1 MWIFSSP
8 KVVFGD
14 DALEYL
20 ENLRGQRAFF
30 VTDANM
36 VAFGFVD
43 QVQQRLAAA
52 GLESAVFAEVE
63 PNPSLQTVRRAAEIM
78 AAYEPD
84 WVIGLGGG
92 SAMDA
97 AKAAWL
103 LYERPDADP
112 TAINPME
119 EYGLR
124 QKARLIAIPTTSG
137 TGSEAT
143 WATVLTDT
151 ELQMKLSMGTPELLP
166 DLAIVDS
173 TLVMGLPPRIT
184 ADTGMDVLTHAIEA
198 YTSTLANDFSDG
210 MALKAAEL
218 ALTYLPAAYA
228 DGADAEARGRMHNA
242 AAIAGIAFGN
252 SMLGLSHAMGHSLG
266 AVFHV
271 PHGRS
276 VGLFLPYV
284 IEFTANGGGTRYAD
298 IAHFL
303 RLPAGDDEAA
313 GAAAL
318 VAALR
323 DLAQQIDFA
332 CSIQALGI
340 ARDAFEQA
348 LPKLVANAEA
358 DNQLFFN
365 ARFADSDDLARLF
378 MCAYEGRPVDW

>member
-20 ENLRGQRAFF
+20 ENLRGERAFF

-36 VAFGFVD
+36 VAFGFVER
-43 QVQQRLAAA
+43 VQQRLAVA
-52 GLESAVFAEVE
+52 GLQSAVFAEVE

-78 AAYEPD
+78 ADYEPD

-119 EYGLR
+119 DYGLR

-151 ELQMKLSMGTPELLP
+151 ELQMKLSMGAPELLP

-173 TLVMGLPPRIT
+173 SLVMGLPPRIT
-184 ADTGMDVLTHAIEA
+184 ADTGMDVLTHAVEA
-198 YTSTLANDFSDG
+198 YTNTLHNDFTDG
-210 MALKAAEL
+210 LALKAVD
-218 ALTYLPAAYA
+218 LTLKHLPRAYA
-228 DGADAEARGRMHNA
+228 DGSDAEARGHMHNA

-252 SMLGLSHAMGHSLG
+252 SMLGLSHAMGHSMG

-284 IEFTANGGGTRYAD
+284 VEFTANGGDTRYAD

-303 RLPAGDDEAA
+303 HLSAEDEAS

-318 VAALR
+318 VGAIRGLSESV
-323 DLAQQIDFA
+323 DFA
-332 CSIQALGI
+332 TRIQDLGI
-340 ARDAFEQA
+340 ERAAFEQA

-365 ARFADSDDLARLF
+365 ARFADSDDLAKLF
-378 MCAYEGRPVDW
+378 MCAYEGRAVDW

>member
-1 MWIFSSP
+1 MWIFNSP

-14 DALEYL
+14 DALEHL
-20 ENLRGQRAFF
+20 ENLRGERAFF

-36 VAFGFVD
+36 VAFGFVE
-43 QVQQRLAAA
+43 QVQQRLAVA
-52 GLESAVFAEVE
+52 GLDSAVFAEVE
-63 PNPSLQTVRRAAEIM
+63 PNPSVQTVRRAAEQM
-78 AAYEPD
+78 ATYQPD
-84 WVIGLGGG
+84 WIIGLGGG

-103 LYERPDADP
+103 LYENPDADP
-112 TAINPME
+112 AAINPME
-119 EYGLR
+119 DYGLR

-137 TGSEAT
+137 TGSEST

-151 ELQMKLSMGTPELLP
+151 DLQMKLALGTPELLP

-184 ADTGMDVLTHAIEA
+184 ADTGMDVLTHAVEA
-198 YTSTLANDFSDG
+198 YTNTLANDFSDG
-210 MALKAAEL
+210 LALKAIDL
-218 ALTYLPAAYA
+218 VLKFLPRAYA
-228 DGADAEARGRMHNA
+228 NGADAEAREHMHNA
-242 AAIAGIAFGN
+242 AAIAGLAFGN
-252 SMLGLSHAMGHSLG
+252 SMLALSHAMGHSLG

-284 IEFTANGGGTRYAD
+284 IEFTANGGGTRYSD

-303 RLPAGDDEAA
+303 RLPAEDEETGTASLV
-313 GAAAL
+313 GAIRGLSAS
-318 VAALR
+318 V
-323 DLAQQIDFA
+323 DFA
-332 CSIQALGI
+332 TSIQALGI
-340 ARDAFEQA
+340 ERAAFEEA

-365 ARFADSDDLARLF
+365 TRFAESDDLAKLF
-378 MCAYEGRPVDW
+378 MCAYEGRSVDW

>member
-20 ENLRGQRAFF
+20 ENLRGERAFF

-43 QVQQRLAAA
+43 RVQQRLAVA

-78 AAYEPD
+78 ADYEPD

-119 EYGLR
+119 DYGLR

-151 ELQMKLSMGTPELLP
+151 ELQMKLSMGAPELLP

-173 TLVMGLPPRIT
+173 SLVMGLPPRIT
-184 ADTGMDVLTHAIEA
+184 ADTGLDVLTHAVEA
-198 YTSTLANDFSDG
+198 YTNTLHNDFTDG
-210 MALKAAEL
+210 LALKAVD
-218 ALTYLPAAYA
+218 LTLKYLPRAYA
-228 DGADAEARGRMHNA
+228 DGSDAEARGHMHNA

-252 SMLGLSHAMGHSLG
+252 SMLGLSHAMGHAMG

-284 IEFTANGGGTRYAD
+284 VEFTANGGGTRYAD

-303 RLPAGDDEAA
+303 RLPAEDETS

-318 VAALR
+318 VGAIR
-323 DLAQQIDFA
+323 DLSASVDFA
-332 CSIQALGI
+332 TRIQDLGI
-340 ARDAFEQA
+340 ERAAFEQA

-365 ARFADSDDLARLF
+365 ARFADSDDLAKLF
-378 MCAYEGRPVDW
+378 MVAYEGRAVDW

>member
-1 MWIFSSP
+1 MWIFNCP

-20 ENLRGQRAFF
+20 EELQGQRAYF

-43 QVQQRLAAA
+43 RVQQHLQVA
-52 GLESAVFAEVE
+52 GIESAVFAEVE
-63 PNPSLQTVRRAAEIM
+63 PNPSLQTVRRAAAQM
-78 AAYEPD
+78 AEYQPD
-84 WVIGLGGG
+84 WIIGLGGG

-103 LYERPDADP
+103 LYERPDADISI
-112 TAINPME
+112 INPME
-119 EYGLR
+119 HYGLR

-151 ELQMKLSMGTPELLP
+151 DLQMKLSLGAPELLP

-198 YTSTLANDFSDG
+198 YTNTLHNDFSDG

-218 ALTYLPAAYA
+218 AFNYLPRAYA
-228 DGADAEARGRMHNA
+228 DGSDAEARERMHNA
-242 AAIAGIAFGN
+242 GSIAGIAFGN
-252 SMLGLSHAMGHSLG
+252 CMLGLAHAMGHAMG
-266 AVFHV
+266 AVLHV

-284 IEFTANGGGTRYAD
+284 VEYTANAGDSHYGE

-303 RLPAGDDEAA
+303 RLPAEDEAEGVA
-313 GAAAL
+313 SL
-318 VAALR
+318 VQAIR
-323 DLAQQIDFA
+323 DLSRKVDFA
-332 CSIQALGI
+332 TSIQQLGI
-340 ARDAFEQA
+340 ERAAFDDA
-348 LPKLVANAEA
+348 LPRLVDNALA

-365 ARFADSDDLARLF
+365 QRYADADDLARLF
-378 MCAYEGRPVDW
+378 QYAYEGRSIDF

>member
-20 ENLRGQRAFF
+20 ENLQGRRAFF

-36 VAFGFVD
+36 LAFGFVER
-43 QVQQRLAAA
+43 VQQHLTAA

-63 PNPSLQTVRRAAEIM
+63 PNPSLQTVRRAAQQM
-78 AAYEPD
+78 AEYQPD
-84 WVIGLGGG
+84 WIIGLGGG

-103 LYERPDADP
+103 LYENPDADP
-112 TAINPME
+112 AAINPME

-151 ELQMKLSMGTPELLP
+151 DLQMKLSMGTPELLP

-173 TLVMGLPPRIT
+173 SLTLGLPPRIT
-184 ADTGMDVLTHAIEA
+184 ADTGMDVLTHAVEA
-198 YTSTLANDFSDG
+198 YTSTMRNDFSDG
-210 MALKAAEL
+210 MALKAVDL
-218 ALTYLPAAYA
+218 VFKYLPRAYA
-228 DGADAEARGRMHNA
+228 DGSDAEARGHMHNA
-242 AAIAGIAFGN
+242 AAIAGLAFGN
-252 SMLGLSHAMGHSLG
+252 SMLGLAHAMGHSMG
-266 AVFHV
+266 AVLHV

-284 IEFTANGGGTRYAD
+284 VEFTANGGNTRYGD
-298 IAHFL
+298 IAHHV
-303 RLPAGDDEAA
+303 RLPAEDEET
-313 GAAAL
+313 GTAAL
-318 VAALR
+318 VGAIRGLSASVG
-323 DLAQQIDFA
+323 FA
-332 CSIQALGI
+332 TRIQDLGI
-340 ARDAFEQA
+340 ERAAFEQA

-365 ARFADSDDLARLF
+365 TRFAESDDLAKLF
-378 MCAYEGRPVDW
+378 MCAYEGRSVDW

>member
-1 MWIFSSP
+1 MWIFNSP
-8 KVVFGD
+8 KIVFGD
-14 DALEYL
+14 DALEHL
-20 ENLRGQRAFF
+20 ENLHGERAFF

-36 VAFGFVD
+36 VAFGFVE
-43 QVQQRLAAA
+43 QVQQRLAVA
-52 GLESAVFAEVE
+52 GLDSMVFAEVE
-63 PNPSLQTVRRAAEIM
+63 PNPSVQTVRRAAEQMI
-78 AAYEPD
+78 AYQPD
-84 WVIGLGGG
+84 WIIGLGGG

-103 LYERPDADP
+103 LYEQPDADP

-119 EYGLR
+119 DYGLR
-124 QKARLIAIPTTSG
+124 QKARLLAIPTTSG
-137 TGSEAT
+137 TGSEST

-151 ELQMKLSMGTPELLP
+151 DLQMKLAMGTPELLP

-184 ADTGMDVLTHAIEA
+184 ADTGMDVLTHAVEA
-198 YTSTLANDFSDG
+198 YTNTLANDFSDG
-210 MALKAAEL
+210 LALKAIDL
-218 ALTYLPAAYA
+218 VLKYLPRAYA
-228 DGADAEARGRMHNA
+228 NGADAEAREHMHNA
-242 AAIAGIAFGN
+242 AAIAGLAFGN
-252 SMLGLSHAMGHSLG
+252 SMLALSHAMGHSLG

-284 IEFTANGGGTRYAD
+284 VEFTANGGGTRYGD

-303 RLPAGDDEAA
+303 RLPAEDEETGTASLV
-313 GAAAL
+313 GAIRGLSAS
-318 VAALR
+318 V
-323 DLAQQIDFA
+323 DFA
-332 CSIQALGI
+332 TRIQDLGI

-365 ARFADSDDLARLF
+365 TRFAESDDLAKLF
-378 MCAYEGRPVDW
+378 MCAYEGRSVDW

>member
-20 ENLRGQRAFF
+20 ENLNGQRAFF

-36 VAFGFVD
+36 VAFGFVE
-43 QVQQRLAAA
+43 QVQKRLAAA

-78 AAYEPD
+78 TEYEPD

-124 QKARLIAIPTTSG
+124 QKARLLAIPTTSG

-151 ELQMKLSMGTPELLP
+151 ELQMKLSMGAPELLP

-184 ADTGMDVLTHAIEA
+184 ADTGMDVLTHAVEA
-198 YTSTLANDFSDG
+198 YTNTLHNDFTDG
-210 MALKAAEL
+210 MALKAVDL
-218 ALTYLPAAYA
+218 VQKYLPRAYA
-228 DGADAEARGRMHNA
+228 DGSDAEARGHMHNA

-252 SMLGLSHAMGHSLG
+252 SMLGLCHAMGHSMG
-266 AVFHV
+266 AVLHV

-284 IEFTANGGGTRYAD
+284 VEFNANAGGTRYSD

-303 RLPAGDDEAA
+303 RLPADDEET
-313 GAAAL
+313 GTAAL
-318 VAALR
+318 VGAIRELSG
-323 DLAQQIDFA
+323 QINFA
-332 CSIQALGI
+332 TSIQALGI
-340 ARDAFEQA
+340 DRAAFEQA

-365 ARFADSDDLARLF
+365 SRFAESDDLAKLF
-378 MCAYEGRPVDW
+378 MYAYDGRSIDF

>member
-1 MWIFSSP
+1 MWIFHSP
-8 KVVFGD
+8 KVIFGD

-36 VAFGFVD
+36 MAFGFVA

-63 PNPSLQTVRRAAEIM
+63 PNPSLQTVRRAAEQM

-103 LYERPDADP
+103 LYEQPDADP

-173 TLVMGLPPRIT
+173 SLVLGLPPRIT
-184 ADTGMDVLTHAIEA
+184 ADTGLDVLTHAVEA
-198 YTSTLANDFSDG
+198 YTNTLANDFSDG
-210 MALKAAEL
+210 MALKAVEL
-218 ALTYLPAAYA
+218 TLRYLPRAYT
-228 DGADAEARGRMHNA
+228 DGADAEARGHMHNA

-252 SMLGLSHAMGHSLG
+252 SMLGLAHAMGHSMG

-284 IEFTANGGGTRYAD
+284 VEFTANGGGTRYAD

-303 RLPAGDDEAA
+303 RLPADDEAT

-318 VAALR
+318 VGAIRELSAR
-323 DLAQQIDFA
+323 VDFA
-332 CSIQALGI
+332 TNIQALGI
-340 ARDAFEQA
+340 DRDAFEQA

-365 ARFADSDDLARLF
+365 ARFADSDDLAKLF
-378 MCAYEGRPVDW
+378 MYAYEGRSIDW

>member
-1 MWIFSSP
+1 MWIFDSP

-20 ENLRGQRAFF
+20 ENLSGRRAFF

-36 VAFGFVD
+36 VAFGFVA
-43 QVQQRLAAA
+43 QVQRHLAAA

-63 PNPSLQTVRRAAEIM
+63 PNPSLQTVRRAAQQM
-78 AAYEPD
+78 VAYQPD
-84 WVIGLGGG
+84 WIIGLGGG

-103 LYERPDADP
+103 LYENPDADP
-112 TAINPME
+112 AAINPME

-173 TLVMGLPPRIT
+173 TLVLGLPPRIT
-184 ADTGMDVLTHAIEA
+184 ADTGMDVLTHAVEA
-198 YTSTLANDFSDG
+198 YTNTMRNDFSDG
-210 MALKAAEL
+210 MALKAVDL
-218 ALTYLPAAYA
+218 VFKYLQQAYT
-228 DGADAEARGRMHNA
+228 DGSDVEARGHMHNA
-242 AAIAGIAFGN
+242 AAIAGLAFGN
-252 SMLGLSHAMGHSLG
+252 SMLGLAHAMGHSMG
-266 AVFHV
+266 AVLHV

-284 IEFTANGGGTRYAD
+284 VEFTANGGGTRYAD
-298 IAHFL
+298 IAHHV
-303 RLPAGDDEAA
+303 RLPAKDEET
-313 GAAAL
+313 GTAAL
-318 VAALR
+318 VSAIR
-323 DLAQQIDFA
+323 DLSASVDFA
-332 CSIQALGI
+332 TRIQDLGI
-340 ARDAFEQA
+340 ERAAFEEA

-365 ARFADSDDLARLF
+365 TRFAESDDLAKLF
-378 MCAYEGRPVDW
+378 MCAYEGRSVDW

>member
-1 MWIFSSP
+1 VRGAVNAFVINT
-8 KVVFGD
+8 GD
-14 DALEYL
+14 KLVIIDAGGRDFLGPSL
-20 ENLRGQRAFF
+20 GDLPEN
-30 VTDANM
+30 
-36 VAFGFVD
+36 
-43 QVQQRLAAA
+43 LAAA
-52 GLESAVFAEVE
+52 GIESAVFAEVE
-63 PNPSLQTVRRAAEIM
+63 PNPSLQTVRRAAEQM
-78 AAYEPD
+78 ATYQPD
-84 WVIGLGGG
+84 WIIGLGGG

-119 EYGLR
+119 DYGLR

-137 TGSEAT
+137 TGSEST

-151 ELQMKLSMGTPELLP
+151 DLQMKLALGTPELLP

-184 ADTGMDVLTHAIEA
+184 ADTGMDVLTHAVEA
-198 YTSTLANDFSDG
+198 YTNTLANDFSDG
-210 MALKAAEL
+210 LALKAIDL
-218 ALTYLPAAYA
+218 VLKFLPRAYA
-228 DGADAEARGRMHNA
+228 NGADAEAREHMHNA
-242 AAIAGIAFGN
+242 AAIAGLAFGN
-252 SMLGLSHAMGHSLG
+252 SMLALSHAMGHSLG

-284 IEFTANGGGTRYAD
+284 IEFTANGGGTRYSD

-303 RLPAGDDEAA
+303 RLPAEDEETGTASLV
-313 GAAAL
+313 GAIRGLSAS
-318 VAALR
+318 V
-323 DLAQQIDFA
+323 DFA
-332 CSIQALGI
+332 TSIQALGI
-340 ARDAFEQA
+340 ERAAFEQA

-365 ARFADSDDLARLF
+365 TRFAESDDLAKLF
-378 MCAYEGRPVDW
+378 MCAYEGRSVDW

>member
-14 DALEYL
+14 DALEHL
-20 ENLRGQRAFF
+20 ENLRGRRAFF

-36 VAFGFVD
+36 VAFGFVE
-43 QVQQRLAAA
+43 QVQQRLIVA

-63 PNPSLQTVRRAAEIM
+63 PNPSLQTVRRAAQLMVE
-78 AAYEPD
+78 YQPD
-84 WVIGLGGG
+84 WIIGLGGG

-103 LYERPDADP
+103 LYECPDADP
-112 TAINPME
+112 AAINPME

-151 ELQMKLSMGTPELLP
+151 ELQMKLAMGTPELLP

-184 ADTGMDVLTHAIEA
+184 ADTGMDVLTHAVEA
-198 YTSTLANDFSDG
+198 YTNTMRNDFSDG
-210 MALKAAEL
+210 MALKAIEL
-218 ALTYLPAAYA
+218 VFKYLPRAYA
-228 DGADAEARGRMHNA
+228 DGADAEARGHMHNA
-242 AAIAGIAFGN
+242 AAIAGLAFGN
-252 SMLGLSHAMGHSLG
+252 SMLGLAHAMGHSMG
-266 AVFHV
+266 AVLHV

-284 IEFTANGGGTRYAD
+284 IEFTANGGGTRYGD
-298 IAHFL
+298 IAHHV
-303 RLPAGDDEAA
+303 RLPAEDEET
-313 GAAAL
+313 GTAAL
-318 VAALR
+318 VGAIRGLSASV
-323 DLAQQIDFA
+323 DFA
-332 CSIQALGI
+332 TRIQDLGI
-340 ARDAFEQA
+340 ALDAFEQA

-358 DNQLFFN
+358 DNQIFFN
-365 ARFADSDDLARLF
+365 ARYAESDDLAKLF
-378 MCAYEGRPVDW
+378 MYAYEGRSIDF

>member
-8 KVVFGD
+8 KIVFGD

-20 ENLRGQRAFF
+20 ENLQGRRAFF

-36 VAFGFVD
+36 LAFGFVER
-43 QVQQRLAAA
+43 VQQHLTAA

-63 PNPSLQTVRRAAEIM
+63 PNPSLQTVRRAAQQMVE
-78 AAYEPD
+78 YQPD
-84 WVIGLGGG
+84 WIIGLGGG

-103 LYERPDADP
+103 LYENPDADP
-112 TAINPME
+112 AAINPME

-151 ELQMKLSMGTPELLP
+151 ELQMKLAMGTPELLP

-173 TLVMGLPPRIT
+173 SLVLGLPPRIT
-184 ADTGMDVLTHAIEA
+184 ADTGMDVLTHAVEA
-198 YTSTLANDFSDG
+198 YTNTMRNDFSDG
-210 MALKAAEL
+210 MALKAVDL
-218 ALTYLPAAYA
+218 VFKYLPRAYA
-228 DGADAEARGRMHNA
+228 DGADAEARGHMHNA
-242 AAIAGIAFGN
+242 AAIAGLAFGN
-252 SMLGLSHAMGHSLG
+252 SMLGLAHAMGHSMG
-266 AVFHV
+266 AVLHV

-284 IEFTANGGGTRYAD
+284 VEFTANGGNTRYGD
-298 IAHFL
+298 IAHHV
-303 RLPAGDDEAA
+303 RLPAEDEET
-313 GAAAL
+313 GTAAL
-318 VAALR
+318 VGAIRGLSASVG
-323 DLAQQIDFA
+323 FA
-332 CSIQALGI
+332 TSIQDLGI
-340 ARDAFEQA
+340 ARAAFEEA

-365 ARFADSDDLARLF
+365 TRFAESDDLAKLF
-378 MCAYEGRPVDW
+378 MCAYEGRSVDF

>member
-14 DALEYL
+14 DALEHL
-20 ENLRGQRAFF
+20 ENLQGQRAFF

-36 VAFGFVD
+36 VAFGFVE
-43 QVQQRLAAA
+43 QVQQRLAVA
-52 GLESAVFAEVE
+52 GVDSAVFAEVE
-63 PNPSLQTVRRAAEIM
+63 PNPSVQTVRRAAAQM
-78 AAYEPD
+78 AEYQPD
-84 WVIGLGGG
+84 WIIGLGGG

-103 LYERPDADP
+103 LYEAPDADP
-112 TAINPME
+112 AAINPME
-119 EYGLR
+119 DYGLR

-151 ELQMKLSMGTPELLP
+151 ELQMKLSMGAPELLP

-173 TLVMGLPPRIT
+173 TLVMGLPARIT
-184 ADTGMDVLTHAIEA
+184 ADTGMDVLTHAVES

-210 MALKAAEL
+210 LALKAVEL
-218 ALTYLPAAYA
+218 IFKYLPRAYA
-228 DGADAEARGRMHNA
+228 DGSDAEARGHVHNA
-242 AAIAGIAFGN
+242 ACIAGISFGN
-252 SMLGLSHAMGHSLG
+252 SMLALSHAMGHSLG

-284 IEFTANGGGTRYAD
+284 VEYTAQAGNTRYAD

-303 RLPAGDDEAA
+303 RLPADSEAE
-313 GAAAL
+313 GVAAL
-318 VAALR
+318 VGAIR
-323 DLAQQIDFA
+323 DLSGQIGFA
-332 CSIQALGI
+332 TRIQDLGI
-340 ARDAFEQA
+340 ERGAFEQA

-365 ARFADSDDLARLF
+365 TRYADSDDLAKLF
-378 MCAYEGRPVDW
+378 TYAYEGRPVDF

>member
-1 MWIFSSP
+1 MWIFNSP

-20 ENLRGQRAFF
+20 ENLSGRRAFF

-43 QVQQRLAAA
+43 RVQQHLAAA

-63 PNPSLQTVRRAAEIM
+63 PNPSLQTVRRAAQQMVE
-78 AAYEPD
+78 YQPD
-84 WVIGLGGG
+84 WIIGLGGG

-103 LYERPDADP
+103 LYENPDADP
-112 TAINPME
+112 AAINPME

-173 TLVMGLPPRIT
+173 TLVLGLPPRIT
-184 ADTGMDVLTHAIEA
+184 ADTGMDVLTHAVEA
-198 YTSTLANDFSDG
+198 YTNTMRNDFSDG
-210 MALKAAEL
+210 MALKAVDL
-218 ALTYLPAAYA
+218 VFKYLQQAYT
-228 DGADAEARGRMHNA
+228 DGSDVEARGHMHNA
-242 AAIAGIAFGN
+242 AAIAGLAFGN
-252 SMLGLSHAMGHSLG
+252 SMLGLAHAMGHSMG
-266 AVFHV
+266 AVLHV

-284 IEFTANGGGTRYAD
+284 VEFTANGGGTRYAD
-298 IAHFL
+298 IAHHV
-303 RLPAGDDEAA
+303 RLPAKDEET
-313 GAAAL
+313 GTAAL
-318 VAALR
+318 VSAIR
-323 DLAQQIDFA
+323 DLSASVDFA
-332 CSIQALGI
+332 TRIQDLGI
-340 ARDAFEQA
+340 ERAAFEEA

-365 ARFADSDDLARLF
+365 TRFAKSDDLAKLF
-378 MCAYEGRPVDW
+378 MCAYEGRSVDW

>member
-20 ENLRGQRAFF
+20 ENLQGRRAFF

-36 VAFGFVD
+36 LAFGFVER
-43 QVQQRLAAA
+43 VQQHLAAA
-52 GLESAVFAEVE
+52 GLESAVFTEVE
-63 PNPSLQTVRRAAEIM
+63 PNPSLQTVRRAAEQM
-78 AAYEPD
+78 AEYQPD
-84 WVIGLGGG
+84 WIIGLGGG
-92 SAMDA
+92 SAIDA

-103 LYERPDADP
+103 LYENPDADP
-112 TAINPME
+112 AAINPME

-151 ELQMKLSMGTPELLP
+151 EMQMKLAMGTPELLP

-173 TLVMGLPPRIT
+173 TLVLGLPPRIT
-184 ADTGMDVLTHAIEA
+184 ADTGMDVLTHAVEA
-198 YTSTLANDFSDG
+198 YTNTMRNDFTDG
-210 MALKAAEL
+210 MALKAVDL
-218 ALTYLPAAYA
+218 VFKHLPRAYA
-228 DGADAEARGRMHNA
+228 DGTDAEARGHMHNA

-252 SMLGLSHAMGHSLG
+252 SMLGLAHAMGHAMG
-266 AVFHV
+266 AVLHV

-284 IEFTANGGGTRYAD
+284 VEFTANGGNTRYSD
-298 IAHFL
+298 IAHHV
-303 RLPAGDDEAA
+303 RLPAEDEET
-313 GAAAL
+313 GTAAL
-318 VAALR
+318 VGAIRGLSAS
-323 DLAQQIDFA
+323 IGFA
-332 CSIQALGI
+332 TSIQALGI
-340 ARDAFEQA
+340 ARAAFEEA

-365 ARFADSDDLARLF
+365 TRFAESDDLAKLF
-378 MCAYEGRPVDW
+378 MCAYEGRSVDW

>member
-8 KVVFGD
+8 KIVFGD
-14 DALEYL
+14 DALEHL
-20 ENLRGQRAFF
+20 EQLQGTRAFF

-36 VAFGFVD
+36 VAFGFVE
-43 QVQQRLAAA
+43 QVQQRLAVA

-63 PNPSLQTVRRAAEIM
+63 PNPSLQTVRRAAQQM
-78 AAYEPD
+78 AVYQPD
-84 WVIGLGGG
+84 WIIGLGGG

-103 LYERPDADP
+103 LYECPDADP
-112 TAINPME
+112 AAINPME

-151 ELQMKLSMGTPELLP
+151 DLQMKLAMGTPELLP

-184 ADTGMDVLTHAIEA
+184 ADTGMDVLTHAVEA
-198 YTSTLANDFSDG
+198 YTNTMRNDFSDG
-210 MALKAAEL
+210 MALKAVEL
-218 ALTYLPAAYA
+218 VFKHLPRAYA
-228 DGADAEARGRMHNA
+228 DGSDAEARGHMHDA
-242 AAIAGIAFGN
+242 AAIAGLAFGN
-252 SMLGLSHAMGHSLG
+252 SMLGLAHAMGHSLG

-276 VGLFLPYV
+276 VGMFLPYV
-284 IEFTANGGGTRYAD
+284 VEFTANGGDTRYGD
-298 IAHFL
+298 IAHHV
-303 RLPAGDDEAA
+303 RLPAEDEEI
-313 GAAAL
+313 GTAAL
-318 VAALR
+318 VGAIRGLSAS
-323 DLAQQIDFA
+323 IDFA
-332 CSIQALGI
+332 TSLQALGI
-340 ARDAFEQA
+340 ERAAFEQA

-358 DNQLFFN
+358 DNQIFFN
-365 ARFADSDDLARLF
+365 ARYAESDDLARLF
-378 MCAYEGRPVDW
+378 QYAYDGRSVDF

>member
-1 MWIFSSP
+1 MWIFNCP

-14 DALEYL
+14 DALEHL
-20 ENLRGQRAFF
+20 EELQGQRAFF

-43 QVQQRLAAA
+43 RVQQHLDVA
-52 GLESAVFAEVE
+52 GIESAVFAEVE
-63 PNPSLQTVRRAAEIM
+63 PNPALQTVRRAAALM
-78 AAYEPD
+78 AEYQPD
-84 WVIGLGGG
+84 WIIGLGGG

-103 LYERPDADP
+103 LYECPDADISC
-112 TAINPME
+112 INPME
-119 EYGLR
+119 SYGLR

-151 ELQMKLSMGTPELLP
+151 DLQMKLSLGAPELLP

-184 ADTGMDVLTHAIEA
+184 ADTGMDVLTHAVEA
-198 YTSTLANDFSDG
+198 YTNTLHNDFGDG
-210 MALKAAEL
+210 LALKAAEL
-218 ALTYLPAAYA
+218 AFTYLPRAYA
-228 DGADAEARGRMHNA
+228 DGSDAEARERMHNA
-242 AAIAGIAFGN
+242 ASIAGIAFGN
-252 SMLGLSHAMGHSLG
+252 SMLGLAHAMGHAMG
-266 AVFHV
+266 AVLHV

-284 IEFTANGGGTRYAD
+284 VEYTANAGDSHYGE

-303 RLPAGDDEAA
+303 RLPAEDEEEGTAS
-313 GAAAL
+313 L
-318 VAALR
+318 VEAIR
-323 DLAQQIDFA
+323 DLSAGIDFA
-332 CSIQALGI
+332 TSIQQLGI
-340 ARDAFEQA
+340 DRAAFDDA
-348 LPKLVANAEA
+348 LPKLVNNALA

-365 ARFADSDDLARLF
+365 QRYADADDLARLF
-378 MCAYEGRPVDW
+378 QYAYEGRSIDF

>member
-1 MWIFSSP
+1 
-8 KVVFGD
+8 
-14 DALEYL
+14 
-20 ENLRGQRAFF
+20 NLRGQRAFF

-36 VAFGFVD
+36 VAFGFVA

-63 PNPSLQTVRRAAEIM
+63 PNPSLQTVRRAAEQM

-103 LYERPDADP
+103 LYEQPDADP

-173 TLVMGLPPRIT
+173 SLVLGLPPRIT
-184 ADTGMDVLTHAIEA
+184 ADTGLDVLTHAVEA
-198 YTSTLANDFSDG
+198 YTNTLANDFSDG
-210 MALKAAEL
+210 MALKAVEL
-218 ALTYLPAAYA
+218 TLRYLPRAYT
-228 DGADAEARGRMHNA
+228 DGADAEARGHMHNA

-252 SMLGLSHAMGHSLG
+252 SMLGLAHAMGHSMG

-284 IEFTANGGGTRYAD
+284 VEFTANGGGTRYAD

-303 RLPAGDDEAA
+303 RLPADDEAT

-318 VAALR
+318 VGAIRELSAR
-323 DLAQQIDFA
+323 VDFA
-332 CSIQALGI
+332 TNIQALGI
-340 ARDAFEQA
+340 DRDAFEQA

-365 ARFADSDDLARLF
+365 ARFADSDDLAKLF
-378 MCAYEGRPVDW
+378 MYAYEGRSIDW

>member
-1 MWIFSSP
+1 MWIFNSP

-14 DALEYL
+14 DALEFL
-20 ENLRGQRAFF
+20 ENLHGERAFF
-30 VTDANM
+30 VTDSNM
-36 VAFGFVD
+36 VAFGFVA
-43 QVQQRLAAA
+43 QVQERLTAA
-52 GLESAVFAEVE
+52 GIESAVFAEVE
-63 PNPSLQTVRRAAEIM
+63 PNPSLETVRRAAEM
-78 AAYEPD
+78 MTAYEPD

-119 EYGLR
+119 DYGLR
-124 QKARLIAIPTTSG
+124 QKAKLIAIPTTSG

-151 ELQMKLSMGTPELLP
+151 ELQMKLSMGAPELLP

-184 ADTGMDVLTHAIEA
+184 ADTGMDVLTHAVEA
-198 YTSTLANDFSDG
+198 YTNTLANDFTDG
-210 MALKAAEL
+210 LALKAIEL
-218 ALTYLPAAYA
+218 VFQYLPRAYA
-228 DGADAEARGRMHNA
+228 DGSDAEARAHMHNA

-252 SMLGLSHAMGHSLG
+252 SMLALSHAMGHSLG

-284 IEFTANGGGTRYAD
+284 VEFTANGGNTRYGD

-303 RLPAGDDEAA
+303 RMPADDEET
-313 GAAAL
+313 GTAAL
-318 VAALR
+318 VGAIRGLSAS
-323 DLAQQIDFA
+323 IGFA
-332 CSIQALGI
+332 TRIQDLGI
-340 ARDAFEQA
+340 ARDAFELA

-365 ARFADSDDLARLF
+365 TRFAESGDLAKLF
-378 MCAYEGRPVDW
+378 MCAYEGRSVDW